1 MMRDRQLEGTWSS
14 RTYGS
19 CPVICSRPDSTL
31 DRRKRGGVATRLAG
45 LLIFAFAAHWPTAAR
60 AGHPLLTEDTGTQ
73 GAGHYQLELTHELS
87 HSQDIGTKARAK
99 SINAVLSIGVTET
112 IDAILSLPY
121 EQLTEVTGS
130 TSTSVSGYA
139 DLEIAAK
146 WRFYDEGPLS
156 FALRPGLGLP
166 TGNDDQGLS
175 ADTVIP
181 SLFGVMTY
189 TSDPW
194 AFNLHIGYTRLLDNG
209 PEERGHIYHAST
221 SFEYSFNESLRV
233 VGDAS
238 VESNPEKSGHPNVGS
253 AVIGL
258 VYSLTP
264 DLDFDF
270 GYRKGLT
277 DAAPDHAWLVGLA
290 WRF

>member
-1 MMRDRQLEGTWSS
+1 MNETS
-14 RTYGS
+14 
-19 CPVICSRPDSTL
+19 
-31 DRRKRGGVATRLAG
+31 RLAG
-45 LLIFAFAAHWPTAAR
+45 LLLVISFVLWPAAAHAA
-60 AGHPLLTEDTGTQ
+60 HPLLTEDTGTQ
-73 GAGHYQLELTHELS
+73 GAGNYQLELTHDLS
-87 HSQDIGTKARAK
+87 HNEDAGTKERAK
-99 SINAVLSIGVTET
+99 SINAVFSIGLTDT
-112 IDAILSLPY
+112 IDAILGLPY
-121 EQLTEVTGS
+121 EQLTERTGAA
-130 TSTSVSGYA
+130 STSVSGHA
-139 DLEIAAK
+139 DMEVAAK

-166 TGNDDQGLS
+166 TGNEDEGLS

-181 SLFGVMTY
+181 SLFAVMTY

-194 AFNLHIGYTRLLDNG
+194 TFNLHLGYTRILDNG
-209 PEERGHIYHAST
+209 AEERGHIYHASA
-221 SFEYSFNESLRV
+221 SIEYSINESLRL

-238 VESNPEKSGHPNVGS
+238 VESNPAKSGHPNVGS

-277 DAAPDHAWLVGLA
+277 DVAPDHAWLTGLA